1 MKISYNWLKEYLEF
15 NENHESIGDK
25 LTSLGLEVEGI
36 TKFESIPGGLNGVV
50 VGKTKS
56 IKKHPNADR
65 LNITSVD
72 VGGDELL
79 QIVCGAP
86 NVDKNQTV
94 AVATV
99 GTTLFPNN
107 EKLKIKKSKIRGEIS
122 NGMICGQDEL
132 NLGEYDDGIM
142 ILDDEYKAGSP
153 LSEIFNVETD
163 WIFEIGLTPNRAD
176 AMSHFGVARDLRAK
190 LIHEG
195 NNLELK
201 TPSVS
206 NFAIDKGTKK
216 IKINVEDII
225 STPRYCGI
233 VMENITVKES
243 PKWLQ
248 NKIISIGLSPINN
261 IVDITNYVMHD
272 IGQPLHAFDYDK
284 IEGQTINVKK
294 YQKEI
299 KFKTLDDIER
309 LINSNDLTISDSK
322 KPLCLAGIFG
332 GIDSGISEKTSTIF
346 IESAFFDPV
355 TVRKSAKHHNLSTDS
370 SYRFERGIDPN
381 TTKYALKRAVL
392 MIKEICTGSIVSSDL
407 IDLYP
412 KPFEDTQ
419 IILGFEKI
427 EKTIGQK
434 IEKEVLKNI
443 ISSLDI
449 KINSITESNLGLS
462 IPNYRNDVK
471 READVIE
478 EILRIFGYDNIN
490 SSVKINQ
497 SIILEKNNHKNKLI
511 DLISNHLV
519 SLGFYEIM
527 TNSLISDKK
536 NNLNKDTKGL
546 KNVDVLNYS
555 SIDQS
560 QLRSSMIFS
569 GLDVLKYN
577 INRKKNNLKLF
588 EVGKEYHKSD
598 DGKYVEIEK
607 LALFICGF
615 KNDNHWNTLEKKSDY
630 FFLKGII
637 KSITDRL
644 GFSNV
649 KSKPITSDNI
659 SDGETIFYNKSEILS
674 FGLIS
679 KDVCEYFDINEKVL
693 YAEIDVKTVLDKYS
707 IKPVQ
712 FKSISKFPE
721 VTRDLSI
728 LIDDDLNFDKIYK
741 TTKQIDQNLIK
752 DVSLFDVFEG
762 KNLPKNKKSYG
773 ISFKLQD
780 NKKTLSEN
788 EIEKVMG
795 KIISRLKKEF
805 NAELR

>member
-65 LNITSVD
+65 LNITTVD

-122 NGMICGQDEL
+122 SGMICGQDEL

-142 ILDDEYKAGSP
+142 ILDDKFKAGSP

-206 NFAIDKGTKK
+206 NFAIDKRTKK

-434 IEKEVLKNI
+434 IEKEVVKNI

-536 NNLNKDTKGL
+536 NSLNKDTKGL

-788 EIEKVMG
+788 EIEEVMS

>member
-65 LNITSVD
+65 LNITTVD

-142 ILDDEYKAGSP
+142 ILDDKFKAGSP

-206 NFAIDKGTKK
+206 NFAIDKRTKK

-434 IEKEVLKNI
+434 IEKEVVKNI
-443 ISSLDI
+443 MSSLDI

-536 NNLNKDTKGL
+536 NSLNKDTKGL

-630 FFLKGII
+630 FYLKGII

-788 EIEKVMG
+788 EIEEVMG

>member
-65 LNITSVD
+65 LNITTVD

-142 ILDDEYKAGSP
+142 ILDDKYKAGSP

-206 NFAIDKGTKK
+206 NFAIDKRTKK

-233 VMENITVKES
+233 VLENITVKES

-434 IEKEVLKNI
+434 IEKEVVKNI

-536 NNLNKDTKGL
+536 NSLNKDTKGL

-788 EIEKVMG
+788 EIEEVMG

>member
-65 LNITSVD
+65 LNITTVD

-107 EKLKIKKSKIRGEIS
+107 EKLKIKESKIRGEIS

-142 ILDDEYKAGSP
+142 ILDDKYKAGSP

-206 NFAIDKGTKK
+206 NFAIDKRTKK

-434 IEKEVLKNI
+434 IEKEVVKNI

-536 NNLNKDTKGL
+536 NSLNKNTKGL
-546 KNVDVLNYS
+546 KNVDILNYS

-679 KDVCEYFDINEKVL
+679 RDVCEYFDINEKVL

-788 EIEKVMG
+788 EIEEVMG

>member
-65 LNITSVD
+65 LNITTVD

-142 ILDDEYKAGSP
+142 ILDDKYKAGSP
-153 LSEIFNVETD
+153 LSEIFNVEND

-206 NFAIDKGTKK
+206 NFAIDKRTKK

-434 IEKEVLKNI
+434 IEKEVVKKI

-536 NNLNKDTKGL
+536 NSLNKDTKGL

-598 DGKYVEIEK
+598 DGKYIEIEK

-788 EIEKVMG
+788 EVEEITG

-805 NAELR
+805 NAKLR

>member
-65 LNITSVD
+65 LNITTVD

-142 ILDDEYKAGSP
+142 ILDDKYEAGSP

-206 NFAIDKGTKK
+206 NFAIDKRTKK

-434 IEKEVLKNI
+434 IEKEVVKNI

-536 NNLNKDTKGL
+536 NSLNKNTKGL
-546 KNVDVLNYS
+546 KNVDILNYS

-788 EIEKVMG
+788 EIEEVMG

>member
-65 LNITSVD
+65 LNITTVD

-142 ILDDEYKAGSP
+142 ILDDKYKAGSP

-206 NFAIDKGTKK
+206 NFAIDKRTKK

-294 YQKEI
+294 YQKEL

-434 IEKEVLKNI
+434 IEKEVVKNI

-511 DLISNHLV
+511 DLISNHLI

-536 NNLNKDTKGL
+536 NSLNKDTKGL

-788 EIEKVMG
+788 EIEEVMG

>member
-15 NENHESIGDK
+15 DENYESIGDK

-36 TKFESIPGGLNGVV
+36 TKFESIPGGLDGVV

-65 LNITSVD
+65 LNITTVD
-72 VGGDELL
+72 IGEDELL

-86 NVDKNQTV
+86 NIDKNQTV

-142 ILDDEYKAGSP
+142 ILDDKYKAGSH
-153 LSEIFNVETD
+153 LSKIFNIETD
-163 WIFEIGLTPNRAD
+163 WIYEIGLTPNRAD
-176 AMSHFGVARDLRAK
+176 AMSHYGVARDLRAK
-190 LIHEG
+190 LLHEG

-206 NFAIDKGTKK
+206 NFSVDKRTKN
-216 IKINVEDII
+216 IKINIEDDI

-248 NKIISIGLSPINN
+248 NKISSIGLTPINN

-284 IEGQTINVKK
+284 IEEQTIRVKK
-294 YQKEI
+294 YGKEI
-299 KFKTLDDIER
+299 KFKTLDDVER
-309 LINSNDLTISDSK
+309 IINSNDLTISDSK

-332 GIDSGISEKTSTIF
+332 GIDSGISEKTNTIF

-355 TVRKSAKHHNLSTDS
+355 SVRKSAKHHNLSTDS
-370 SYRFERGIDPN
+370 SYRFERGVDPN
-381 TTKYALKRAVL
+381 TVKYALKRAVL
-392 MIKEICTGSIVSSDL
+392 MIQEICNDSIVCSDL
-407 IDLYP
+407 IDLYA

-427 EKTIGQK
+427 EKIIGQK
-434 IEKEVLKNI
+434 IEKEIVKKI

-462 IPNYRNDVK
+462 IPSYRNDVK

-478 EILRIFGYDNIN
+478 EILRIYGYDNIN
-490 SSVKINQ
+490 SATKINQ
-497 SIILEKNNHKNKLI
+497 SLILEKNNHKNKLI

-519 SLGFYEIM
+519 SLGFNEIM

-536 NNLNKDTKGL
+536 NKLNQDFKNL
-546 KNVDVLNYS
+546 KNIDILNHS
-555 SIDQS
+555 SIDLS
-560 QLRSSMIFS
+560 QLRNSMIFS

-588 EVGKEYHKSD
+588 EVGKEYYKDD
-598 DGKYVEIEK
+598 DGKYIEVEK
-607 LALFICGF
+607 LALFIYGL
-615 KNDNHWNTLEKKSDY
+615 KVNNHWNINEKKSDY

-637 KSITDRL
+637 ESITDRL
-644 GFSNV
+644 GFGNV
-649 KSKPITSDNI
+649 KFKPKTTDNI
-659 SDGETIFYNKSEILS
+659 SEGETIFYNKSEILS
-674 FGLIS
+674 FGLIN
-679 KDVCEYFDINEKVL
+679 KDICEYFDINENVL
-693 YAEIDVKTVLDKYS
+693 YAEIDVKAALDKYS

-721 VTRDLSI
+721 VSRDLSI
-728 LIDDDLNFDKIYK
+728 LIDHDLNFDKIYK
-741 TTKQIDQNLIK
+741 TTKQINQKLIK
-752 DVSLFDVFEG
+752 DVSLFDVYEG

-773 ISFKLQD
+773 ISFKIQD
-780 NKKTLSEN
+780 NNKTLSET
-788 EIEKVMG
+788 EIEEVMG
-795 KIISRLKKEF
+795 KIISQLKKEF
-805 NAELR
+805 NVELR

>member
-65 LNITSVD
+65 LNITTVD

-107 EKLKIKKSKIRGEIS
+107 EKLKIKESKIRGEIS
-122 NGMICGQDEL
+122 SGMICGQDEL

-142 ILDDEYKAGSP
+142 ILDDKFKAGSP

-206 NFAIDKGTKK
+206 NFAIDKRTKK

-261 IVDITNYVMHD
+261 VVDITNYVMHD

-427 EKTIGQK
+427 EKTIGQE
-434 IEKEVLKNI
+434 IEKEVVKNI

-536 NNLNKDTKGL
+536 NSLNKDTKGL

-788 EIEKVMG
+788 EIEEVMG

>member
-65 LNITSVD
+65 LNITTVD

-142 ILDDEYKAGSP
+142 ILDDKYEAGSP

-206 NFAIDKGTKK
+206 NFAIDKRTKK

-434 IEKEVLKNI
+434 IEKEVVKNI

-536 NNLNKDTKGL
+536 NSLNKNTKGL
-546 KNVDVLNYS
+546 KNVDILNYS

-637 KSITDRL
+637 KSITNRL

-679 KDVCEYFDINEKVL
+679 RDVCEYFDINEKVL

-788 EIEKVMG
+788 EIEEVMG

>member
-65 LNITSVD
+65 LNITTVD

-142 ILDDEYKAGSP
+142 ILDDKYKAGSP

-206 NFAIDKGTKK
+206 NFAIDKRTKK

-434 IEKEVLKNI
+434 IEKEVVKNI

-536 NNLNKDTKGL
+536 NSLNKNTKGL
-546 KNVDVLNYS
+546 KNVDILNYS

-788 EIEKVMG
+788 EIEEVMG

>member
-65 LNITSVD
+65 LNITTVD

-142 ILDDEYKAGSP
+142 ILDDKYKAGSP

-206 NFAIDKGTKK
+206 NFAIDKRTKK

-434 IEKEVLKNI
+434 IEKEVVKNI

-536 NNLNKDTKGL
+536 NSLNKDTKGL

-577 INRKKNNLKLF
+577 INRKKNSLKLF
-588 EVGKEYHKSD
+588 EVGKEYHKGD
-598 DGKYVEIEK
+598 DGKYIEIEK

-615 KNDNHWNTLEKKSDY
+615 KNDNRWNTLEKKSDY

-788 EIEKVMG
+788 EIEEVMG

>member
-65 LNITSVD
+65 LNITTVD

-142 ILDDEYKAGSP
+142 ILDDKYEAGSP

-206 NFAIDKGTKK
+206 NFAIDKRTKK

-434 IEKEVLKNI
+434 IEKEVVKNI

-490 SSVKINQ
+490 SSDKINQ

-536 NNLNKDTKGL
+536 NSLNKNTKGL
-546 KNVDVLNYS
+546 KNVDILNYS

-637 KSITDRL
+637 KSITNRL

-679 KDVCEYFDINEKVL
+679 RDVCEYFDINEKVL

-788 EIEKVMG
+788 EIEEVMG

>member
-65 LNITSVD
+65 LNITTVD

-142 ILDDEYKAGSP
+142 ILDDKYKAGSP

-206 NFAIDKGTKK
+206 NFAIDKRTKK

-434 IEKEVLKNI
+434 IEKEVVKNI

-536 NNLNKDTKGL
+536 NSLNKDTKGL

-679 KDVCEYFDINEKVL
+679 RDVCEYFDINEKVL

-788 EIEKVMG
+788 EIEEVMG

>member
-65 LNITSVD
+65 LNITTVD

-142 ILDDEYKAGSP
+142 ILDDKYKAGSP

-206 NFAIDKGTKK
+206 NFAIDKRTKK

-434 IEKEVLKNI
+434 IEKEVVKNI

-536 NNLNKDTKGL
+536 NSLNKDTKGL

-679 KDVCEYFDINEKVL
+679 KDICEYFDINEKVL

-788 EIEKVMG
+788 EIEEVMG

>member
-15 NENHESIGDK
+15 DENYESIGDK

-36 TKFESIPGGLNGVV
+36 TKFESIPGGLDGVV

-65 LNITSVD
+65 LNITTVD
-72 VGGDELL
+72 IGEDELL

-142 ILDDEYKAGSP
+142 ILDDKYKAGSH
-153 LSEIFNVETD
+153 LSTIFNIETD
-163 WIFEIGLTPNRAD
+163 WIYEIGLTPNRAD
-176 AMSHFGVARDLRAK
+176 AMSHYGVARDLRAK
-190 LIHEG
+190 LLHEG

-206 NFAIDKGTKK
+206 NFSVDKRTKN
-216 IKINVEDII
+216 IKINIEDDI

-248 NKIISIGLSPINN
+248 NKISSIGLTPINN

-284 IEGQTINVKK
+284 IEEQTIKVKK
-294 YQKEI
+294 YGKEI
-299 KFKTLDDIER
+299 KFKTLDDVER
-309 LINSNDLTISDSK
+309 IINSNDLTISDSK

-355 TVRKSAKHHNLSTDS
+355 SVRKSAKHHNLSTDS
-370 SYRFERGIDPN
+370 SYRFERGVDPN
-381 TTKYALKRAVL
+381 TVKYALKRAVL
-392 MIKEICTGSIVSSDL
+392 MIKEICNDSIVCSDL
-407 IDLYP
+407 IDLYA

-427 EKTIGQK
+427 EKIIGQK
-434 IEKEVLKNI
+434 IEKEIVKKI

-462 IPNYRNDVK
+462 IPSYRNDVK

-478 EILRIFGYDNIN
+478 EILRIYGYDNIN
-490 SSVKINQ
+490 SATKINQ
-497 SIILEKNNHKNKLI
+497 SLILEKNNHKNKLI

-519 SLGFYEIM
+519 SLGFNEIM

-536 NNLNKDTKGL
+536 NKLNQDFKNL
-546 KNVDVLNYS
+546 KNIDILNHS
-555 SIDQS
+555 SIDLS
-560 QLRSSMIFS
+560 QLRNSMMFS

-588 EVGKEYHKSD
+588 EVGKEYYKDD
-598 DGKYVEIEK
+598 DGKYIEVEK
-607 LALFICGF
+607 LALFIYGL
-615 KNDNHWNTLEKKSDY
+615 KVNNHWNINEKKSDY

-644 GFSNV
+644 GFGNV
-649 KSKPITSDNI
+649 KFKPKTTDNI
-659 SDGETIFYNKSEILS
+659 SEGETIFYNKSEILS
-674 FGLIS
+674 FGLIN
-679 KDVCEYFDINEKVL
+679 KDICEYFDINENVL
-693 YAEIDVKTVLDKYS
+693 YAEIDVKAALDKYS

-721 VTRDLSI
+721 VSRDLSI
-728 LIDDDLNFDKIYK
+728 LIDYDLNFDKIYK
-741 TTKQIDQNLIK
+741 VTKQIDQKLIK
-752 DVSLFDVFEG
+752 DVSLFDVYEG

-773 ISFKLQD
+773 VSFKIQD
-780 NKKTLSEN
+780 NNKTLSET
-788 EIEKVMG
+788 EIEEVMG

-805 NAELR
+805 NVELR